1 MRSYQAAR
9 SLYSFLGFMAW
20 CVIIMGALAAFGGGA
35 ATQAVGRNATPI
47 QFFLAAAP
55 GILLAMAGVFGLAMV
70 QMGRT
75 SVDGAEYAQQ
85 SLDVSRQQLEIAKQL
100 LTQGKAQA
108 ASYLTAQ
115 ASPGTTQATPD
126 AANDGSSSY
135 ANRPDGAPQPATAP
149 ASAALPDPAATT
161 PAPAQIAKSKD
172 VALPPPSTEIT
183 YRNGQFTV
191 AGEAFKTKGD
201 AIERQKELLA
211 IRRAD

>member
-115 ASPGTTQATPD
+115 ASSGTTQATTD
-126 AANDGSSSY
+126 TGGSTSY
-135 ANRPDGAPQPATAP
+135 ANRPDGAPQPAPAP
-149 ASAALPDPAATT
+149 DATALPDPAATT
-161 PAPAQIAKSKD
+161 PAPGHIAKSKD